1 MHNLQKLPPIVE
13 DLRQHTPEQ
22 MLELRLMLNA
32 GVRGRED
39 ARRPGF
45 YEMEGVDNVYYVFR
59 YPSGHKVLL
68 VAAWDR
74 HTDPVAELVAC
85 ACPAA

>member
-13 DLRQHTPEQ
+13 DLRQHSPEQ

-32 GVRGRED
+32 GDRGRED

-59 YPSGHKVLL
+59 YPTGHKVLL